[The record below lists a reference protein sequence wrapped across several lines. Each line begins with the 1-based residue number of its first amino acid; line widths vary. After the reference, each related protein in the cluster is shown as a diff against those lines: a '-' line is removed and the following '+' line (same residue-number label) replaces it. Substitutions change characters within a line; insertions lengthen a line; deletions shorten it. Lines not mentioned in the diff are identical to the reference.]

1 MPLRKLITFT
11 LTIPSIAIG
20 VFAMYQNHVPFAIWG
35 QNIGCLVLMSVIS
48 LLMITRKFNNTENRY
63 NHNQLLLPAAIIAL
77 ILTFANQGME
87 GVHRWISIG
96 AVKLNVAMIV
106 LPIILLEL
114 YQVLKIRGLTYA
126 GVSAFI
132 ILLVLFFQPDASQLT
147 AFAIPVMIMLSQNTR
162 SKKIRFL
169 ITGVSVLFI
178 VYSWIRLDHLP
189 PVNYVERILM
199 MVADMG
205 GIWFVLGIISLAIL
219 PAPFILLPPKNAVS
233 VSRYIG
239 CYYIVILLSTLF
251 GNFPVPL
258 MGYGISP
265 IVGYYL
271 SLTWYFN
278 LINTP

>member
-1 MPLRKLITFT
+1 MPLRKLISFT

-20 VFAMYQNHVPFAIWG
+20 VLAMYQNHVPFAIWG
-35 QNIGCLVLMSVIS
+35 QNIGCLILMSVIS
-48 LLMITRKFNNTENRY
+48 FLLITHKSNITGNRY
-63 NHNQLLLPAAIIAL
+63 NQLLLPAAICAL
-77 ILTFANQGME
+77 VLPFANQGME

-106 LPIILLEL
+106 LPMILLEL

-147 AFAIPVMIMLSQNTR
+147 GFAIPVMIMLSLNTR

-178 VYSWIRLDHLP
+178 VLSWIRLDHLP
-189 PVNYVERILM
+189 PVNYVERILG

-205 GIWFVLGIISLAIL
+205 WIWFVSGVISLAIL
-219 PAPFILLPPKNAVS
+219 PAPFLLLPPKNAVS

>member
-20 VFAMYQNHVPFAIWG
+20 VLAMYQNHVPFAIWG
-35 QNIGCLVLMSVIS
+35 QNIGCLILMSVIS
-48 LLMITRKFNNTENRY
+48 YLLITHKSNIAGNRY
-63 NHNQLLLPAAIIAL
+63 NQLLLPAAICAL
-77 ILTFANQGME
+77 VLPFANQGME

-106 LPIILLEL
+106 LPMILLEL

-147 AFAIPVMIMLSQNTR
+147 GFAIPVMIMLSLNTR

-178 VYSWIRLDHLP
+178 VLSWIRLDHLP
-189 PVNYVERILM
+189 PVNYVERILV

-205 GIWFVLGIISLAIL
+205 WIWFVSGVISLAIL
-219 PAPFILLPPKNAVS
+219 PAPFLLLPPKNAVS

>member
-20 VFAMYQNHVPFAIWG
+20 AFAMYQNHVPFAIWG

-48 LLMITRKFNNTENRY
+48 LLMITRKFNNTGNRY
-63 NHNQLLLPAAIIAL
+63 NQLLLPAAIIAL

-106 LPIILLEL
+106 LPMIILEL

-126 GVSAFI
+126 GVCAFI

-147 AFAIPVMIMLSQNTR
+147 GFAIPVMIMLSLNKG
-162 SKKIRFL
+162 SKKIRLL

-178 VYSWIRLDHLP
+178 ALSWIRLDHLP
-189 PVNYVERILM
+189 PVNYVEKILM

-265 IVGYYL
+265 IVGYYI

-278 LINTP
+278 LTNTP

>member
-20 VFAMYQNHVPFAIWG
+20 VLAMYQNHVPFAIWG
-35 QNIGCLVLMSVIS
+35 QNIGCLILMSVIS
-48 LLMITRKFNNTENRY
+48 YLLITHKSNIAGNRY
-63 NHNQLLLPAAIIAL
+63 NQLLLPAAICAL
-77 ILTFANQGME
+77 VLPFANQGME

-106 LPIILLEL
+106 LPMILLEL

-147 AFAIPVMIMLSQNTR
+147 GFAIPVMIMLSLNTR

-178 VYSWIRLDHLP
+178 VLSWIRLDHLP
-189 PVNYVERILM
+189 PVNYVERILG

-205 GIWFVLGIISLAIL
+205 WIWFVSGVISLAIL
-219 PAPFILLPPKNAVS
+219 PAPFLLLPPKNAVS

>member
-1 MPLRKLITFT
+1 MPLRKLIIFA

-20 VFAMYQNHVPFAIWG
+20 VLAMYQNHVPVAIWG
-35 QNIGCLVLMSVIS
+35 QNIGCLILMSVIS
-48 LLMITRKFNNTENRY
+48 LLLITHKFNMTGNRY
-63 NHNQLLLPAAIIAL
+63 NQLLLPAAICAL

-106 LPIILLEL
+106 LPMILLEL
-114 YQVLKIRGLTYA
+114 YKVLKIRGLAYA
-126 GVSAFI
+126 GASAFI

-147 AFAIPVMIMLSQNTR
+147 GFAIPMMIMLSLNTR
-162 SKKIRFL
+162 SKKTRFL

-178 VYSWIRLDHLP
+178 VLSWIRLDHLP
-189 PVNYVERILM
+189 PVDYVERILM

-205 GIWFVLGIISLAIL
+205 FIWFVSGIISLAIL
-219 PAPFILLPPKNAVS
+219 PAPFLLLPPRNAVS

-239 CYYIVILLSTLF
+239 CYYLIILLSTLF

-271 SLTWYFN
+271 SLTWYFK

>member
-20 VFAMYQNHVPFAIWG
+20 VLAMYQNHVPFAIWG
-35 QNIGCLVLMSVIS
+35 QNIGCLILMSVIS
-48 LLMITRKFNNTENRY
+48 FLLITHKSNITGNRY
-63 NHNQLLLPAAIIAL
+63 NQLLLPAAICAL
-77 ILTFANQGME
+77 VLPFANQGME

-106 LPIILLEL
+106 LPMILLEL
-114 YQVLKIRGLTYA
+114 YKVLKIRGLTYA

-147 AFAIPVMIMLSQNTR
+147 GFAIPVMIMLSLNTR

-178 VYSWIRLDHLP
+178 VLSWIRLDHLP
-189 PVNYVERILM
+189 PVNYVERILV

-205 GIWFVLGIISLAIL
+205 WIWFVSGVISLAIL
-219 PAPFILLPPKNAVS
+219 PAPFLLLPPKNAVS

-258 MGYGISP
+258 MGYGLSP

>member
-20 VFAMYQNHVPFAIWG
+20 VLAMYQNHVPVAIWG
-35 QNIGCLVLMSVIS
+35 QNIGCLILMSVIS
-48 LLMITRKFNNTENRY
+48 LFMITHKFNNTGNRY
-63 NHNQLLLPAAIIAL
+63 NQLLLPAAIIAL
-77 ILTFANQGME
+77 ILTFANQGMD

-106 LPIILLEL
+106 LPVILLEL
-114 YQVLKIRGLTYA
+114 YKVLKIRGLTYA
-126 GVSAFI
+126 GVSALI

-147 AFAIPVMIMLSQNTR
+147 GFAIPTMIMLSLNTR

-178 VYSWIRLDHLP
+178 VLSWIRLDHLP
-189 PVNYVERILM
+189 PVDYVERILM

-205 GIWFVLGIISLAIL
+205 GIWFVSGIISLAIL
-219 PAPFILLPPKNAVS
+219 PAPFLLFPPKHAVS

-271 SLTWYFN
+271 SLTWYFK

>member
-20 VFAMYQNHVPFAIWG
+20 VLAMYQNHVPFAIWG
-35 QNIGCLVLMSVIS
+35 QNIGCLILMSVIS
-48 LLMITRKFNNTENRY
+48 FLLITHKSNITGNRY
-63 NHNQLLLPAAIIAL
+63 NQLLLPAAICAL
-77 ILTFANQGME
+77 VLPFANQGME

-106 LPIILLEL
+106 LPMILLEL

-147 AFAIPVMIMLSQNTR
+147 GFAIPVMIMLSLNTR

-178 VYSWIRLDHLP
+178 VLSWIRLDHLP
-189 PVNYVERILM
+189 PVNYVERILV

-205 GIWFVLGIISLAIL
+205 WIWFVSGVISLAIL
-219 PAPFILLPPKNAVS
+219 PAPFLLLPPKNAVS

>member
-63 NHNQLLLPAAIIAL
+63 NQLLLPAAIIAL

-96 AVKLNVAMIV
+96 AVKLNVAIIV

-147 AFAIPVMIMLSQNTR
+147 GFAIPVMIMLSQNTR

-178 VYSWIRLDHLP
+178 VLSWIRLDHLP

>member
-1 MPLRKLITFT
+1 MPLRKLITFA

-20 VFAMYQNHVPFAIWG
+20 VLAMYQNHVPVAIWG

-48 LLMITRKFNNTENRY
+48 LLMITCKFNNTGNRY
-63 NHNQLLLPAAIIAL
+63 NQLLLPAAIIAL
-77 ILTFANQGME
+77 MLTFANQGME

-106 LPIILLEL
+106 LPMILLEL

-147 AFAIPVMIMLSQNTR
+147 GFAIPVMIMLSLNTR

-178 VYSWIRLDHLP
+178 VLSWIRLDHLP

-205 GIWFVLGIISLAIL
+205 GIWLVLGIISLAIL

-271 SLTWYFN
+271 SLTWYLN

>member
-1 MPLRKLITFT
+1 MPLRKLITFA

-20 VFAMYQNHVPFAIWG
+20 VLAMYQNHVPVAIWG

-48 LLMITRKFNNTENRY
+48 LLMITCKFNNTGNRY
-63 NHNQLLLPAAIIAL
+63 NQLLLPAATIAL
-77 ILTFANQGME
+77 MLTFANQGME

-106 LPIILLEL
+106 LPMILLEL

-147 AFAIPVMIMLSQNTR
+147 GFAIPVMIMLSLNTR

-178 VYSWIRLDHLP
+178 VLSWIRLDHLP

-205 GIWFVLGIISLAIL
+205 GIWLVLGIISLAIL

>member
-1 MPLRKLITFT
+1 MPLRKLITFA

-20 VFAMYQNHVPFAIWG
+20 VLAMYQNHVPVAIWG

-48 LLMITRKFNNTENRY
+48 LLMITCKFNNTGNRY
-63 NHNQLLLPAAIIAL
+63 NQLLLPAATIAL
-77 ILTFANQGME
+77 MLTFANQGME

-106 LPIILLEL
+106 LPMIFLEL

-147 AFAIPVMIMLSQNTR
+147 GFAIPVMIMLSLNTR

-178 VYSWIRLDHLP
+178 VLSWIRLDHLP

-205 GIWFVLGIISLAIL
+205 GIWLVLGIISLAIL

-271 SLTWYFN
+271 SLTWYLN

>member
-20 VFAMYQNHVPFAIWG
+20 VLAMYQNHVPFAIWG
-35 QNIGCLVLMSVIS
+35 QNIGCLILMSVIS
-48 LLMITRKFNNTENRY
+48 FLLITHKSNITGNRY
-63 NHNQLLLPAAIIAL
+63 NQLLLPAAICAL
-77 ILTFANQGME
+77 VLPFVNQGME

-106 LPIILLEL
+106 LPMILLEL

-147 AFAIPVMIMLSQNTR
+147 GFAIPVMIMLSLNTR

-178 VYSWIRLDHLP
+178 VLSWIRLDHLP
-189 PVNYVERILM
+189 PVNYVERILV

-205 GIWFVLGIISLAIL
+205 WIWFVSGVISLAIL
-219 PAPFILLPPKNAVS
+219 PAPFLLLPPKNAVS

>member
-20 VFAMYQNHVPFAIWG
+20 ALAMYQNHVPFAIWG

-48 LLMITRKFNNTENRY
+48 LLMITRKFNNTGNRY
-63 NHNQLLLPAAIIAL
+63 NQLLLPAAIIVL

-87 GVHRWISIG
+87 GVHRWTSIG

-106 LPIILLEL
+106 LPMILLEL

-126 GVSAFI
+126 GVCAFI

-147 AFAIPVMIMLSQNTR
+147 GFAIPVMIMLSLNKG
-162 SKKIRFL
+162 SKKIRLL

-178 VYSWIRLDHLP
+178 ALSWIRLDHLP
-189 PVNYVERILM
+189 PVNYVEKILM

-205 GIWFVLGIISLAIL
+205 EIWFVLGIISLAIL
-219 PAPFILLPPKNAVS
+219 PAPFIFLPPKNAVS

-265 IVGYYL
+265 IVGYYIP
-271 SLTWYFN
+271 LTWYFN
-278 LINTP
+278 LTNTP

>member
-1 MPLRKLITFT
+1 MPLRKLITFA

-20 VFAMYQNHVPFAIWG
+20 VLAMYQNHVPVAIWG

-48 LLMITRKFNNTENRY
+48 LLMITCKFNNTGNRY
-63 NHNQLLLPAAIIAL
+63 NQLLLPAAIIAL
-77 ILTFANQGME
+77 MLTFANQGME

-106 LPIILLEL
+106 LPMILLEL

-147 AFAIPVMIMLSQNTR
+147 GFAIPVMIMLSLNTR

-178 VYSWIRLDHLP
+178 VLSWIRLDHLP

-205 GIWFVLGIISLAIL
+205 GIWLVLGIISLAIL

-271 SLTWYFN
+271 SLTWYLD

>member
-20 VFAMYQNHVPFAIWG
+20 VLAMYQNHVPFAIWG
-35 QNIGCLVLMSVIS
+35 QNIGCLILMSVIS
-48 LLMITRKFNNTENRY
+48 FLLITHKSNIAGNRY
-63 NHNQLLLPAAIIAL
+63 NQLLLPAAICAL
-77 ILTFANQGME
+77 ILPFANQGME

-106 LPIILLEL
+106 LPMILLEL

-147 AFAIPVMIMLSQNTR
+147 GFAISVMIMLSLNTR

-178 VYSWIRLDHLP
+178 VLSWIRLDHLP
-189 PVNYVERILM
+189 PVNYVERILV

-205 GIWFVLGIISLAIL
+205 WIWFVSGVISLAIL
-219 PAPFILLPPKNAVS
+219 PAPFLLLPPKNAVS

-239 CYYIVILLSTLF
+239 CYYIVILLTTLF